1 MGGGPPGMGSGPPG
15 MGGGAPGLGGGP
27 PGMGGGPP
35 GMGGGGPPGMGGGGG
50 PPGMGGPGPMGRDT
64 VYPPD
69 QPMIFNPQN
78 PSAPPIYPCGICR
91 KEVHENDQAILCE
104 SGCNFWFH
112 RVCTGLA
119 EAAFHYLTQEIYAE
133 WVCDNCFS
141 SKNVPLVKFK
151 S

>member
-1 MGGGPPGMGSGPPG
+1 M
-15 MGGGAPGLGGGP
+15 GGGP

-35 GMGGGGPPGMGGGGG
+35 GMGGGPPGMGGG
-50 PPGMGGPGPMGRDT
+50 PPGMGGGPPGMSGPGPMGRDT
-64 VYPPD
+64 IYPPD

-119 EAAFHYLTQEIYAE
+119 EAAFHFLTQEIYAE
-133 WVCDNCFS
+133 WVCDNCFT

>member
-1 MGGGPPGMGSGPPG
+1 MGGSPGMGGGPGGVPPG
-15 MGGGAPGLGGGP
+15 MGGGPQGMGGGP

-35 GMGGGGPPGMGGGGG
+35 GMGGGPPGMS
-50 PPGMGGPGPMGRDT
+50 GPGPMGRDT
-64 VYPPD
+64 IYPPD

-119 EAAFHYLTQEIYAE
+119 EAAFHFLTQEIYAE